1 MAVLIQYCTSFI
13 DKKNVKDENR
23 ISHYNQRPKLNIQYT
38 AYPVSSLNLLAS
50 YRPLLYIERPD
61 SLFFS
66 KLSSSGFFCP
76 GRGLS
81 VTCVSCDNSVELI
94 RFVSEP
100 SSAIYHKPG
109 CEYIKE
115 DNNDVS
121 SNNVLPQTSIPQPS
135 SVPQDTNSNAHS
147 NAVSSRS
154 ENNQTPELLV
164 QASSENTS
172 CNHHETNQQVS
183 SASSDLSLANPSYPV
198 YSEWS
203 KRMTSFVNWPGSHD
217 LSSTELVNAGFF
229 YAGYSDCVRCFYCG
243 LGLRSWK
250 PGDDIYVEHER
261 YRPTCSYLQT
271 LDRNRP
277 QNSVNRNRVENG
289 ADNIN
294 SERESVSSRANVTE
308 PTAAS
313 IQRSFDSDRRLLSNN
328 VEVTQHE
335 VTQNEITQHEVTH
348 NEVIQNEV
356 TQHEVTQNEIIQH
369 EVTHNEVIQNEVT
382 QHEVTQN
389 EVPVT
394 HNEVIQHEVRRAP
407 DNSSTSKSENRNF
420 QNVTK
425 TLLQRENQAL
435 KQLMKCKA
443 CNVAPIQDLF
453 LPCGEMYTCKD
464 CSNKFIHCPSCGKR
478 ILGTVTVYFT

>member
-1 MAVLIQYCTSFI
+1 MIGII
-13 DKKNVKDENR
+13 DIFSRNTDNR
-23 ISHYNQRPKLNIQYT
+23 T
-38 AYPVSSLNLLAS
+38 AS

-66 KLSSSGFFCP
+66 KLSSSGFFYP
-76 GRGLS
+76 GRGVS

-109 CEYIKE
+109 CEYIKK
-115 DNNDVS
+115 DDNDVS
-121 SNNVLPQTSIPQPS
+121 SYTVLPQTNIPDQS
-135 SVPQDTNSNAHS
+135 SVPQDTNNDVQS

-154 ENNQTPELLV
+154 ENNQTPEISV
-164 QASSENTS
+164 QASSENIS

-183 SASSDLSLANPSYPV
+183 SASNDLSLANPSYPV

-203 KRMTSFVNWPGSHD
+203 KRMTSFVNWPASHD
-217 LSSTELVNAGFF
+217 QSSTELVNAGFF

-271 LDRNRP
+271 LNRNRS
-277 QNSVNRNRVENG
+277 QNSVNRNRIENG

-294 SERESVSSRANVTE
+294 SERETVSSRANVTGTTQQSVTE
-308 PTAAS
+308 PIAAS
-313 IQRSFDSDRRLLSNN
+313 IQRSFDSDRRLLSSN

-335 VTQNEITQHEVTH
+335 VTQNEIT
-348 NEVIQNEV
+348 
-356 TQHEVTQNEIIQH
+356 QH

-407 DNSSTSKSENRNF
+407 DNSSTSISENRNL

-425 TLLQRENQAL
+425 ALLQRENQAL

-464 CSNKFIHCPSCGKR
+464 CSNKFTHCPSCGKR